1 MPVNHSSSY
10 SPEEIGKLIE
20 RAIKMVL
27 DDQGTEADL
36 TPLRWEISSIEQITI
51 EGFHPEGRAHRD
63 AISLCAAWASVLHLT
78 QTSTSGQSYSLWD
91 GHCGQFPVSLFA
103 ISDPAAYR
111 REVPEDAELDL

>member
-1 MPVNHSSSY
+1 
-10 SPEEIGKLIE
+10 
-20 RAIKMVL
+20 MVL

-78 QTSTSGQSYSLWD
+78 QTSNSGQSYSSWD
-91 GHCGQFPVSLFA
+91 GHFGQFPVSLFA

-111 REVPEDAELDL
+111 REVPEDAEFDL